1 MESKSPLLIRADASV
16 SIGTGHIMRMIA
28 LGQAWQAQGGEV
40 HFLCAEITPAL
51 EQRLASEGFHLL
63 RIDATLGSPE
73 DLSETMHLIAETLR
87 ADRQNARVVLDGYH
101 FGSDYQLGIK
111 TAGFTLLVVD
121 DYGHADFY
129 HADWVLNQNISARE
143 ELYAKRSPDTKLLLG
158 PKFAMLRKEFQA
170 YKGWQR
176 EIAPVAKKILVT
188 LGGSDPDNVT
198 LQVIQALIDLDLHV
212 KVVIGGSNPHLRE
225 IENFIQSQNDSTALI
240 EVVVNATNMPELM
253 AWADVAVAAAGSTCW
268 ELAFMGL
275 PNLVFILADNQVEIA
290 EGLAAR
296 QVATSIGRPTP
307 ASLVSFKEELG
318 RLALSH
324 AERYHIL
331 QVSRELVDGSGAKR
345 VVARMV
351 ADSLLLRRV
360 EPGDFKILWEWA
372 NDPLVRQSSFEVD
385 SIPWEEHLEWCN
397 RKIADASCYFYLVG
411 FQSGEPVGQ
420 VRFDIENQEAV
431 ASIGLASSLRGRGL
445 GLAVLL
451 KAMALFFENSN
462 AKKIHAFI
470 KPTNHASM
478 RLFEAAGFS
487 WLEETQC
494 KSQTAYHYI
503 LNKDAYG
510 EV

>member
-1 MESKSPLLIRADASV
+1 MSKEALLIRADASV
-16 SIGTGHIMRMIA
+16 SIGTGHVMRMIA
-28 LGQAWQAQGGEV
+28 LGQAWQVQGGEV

-63 RIDATLGSPE
+63 RIHATLGSQE
-73 DLSETMHLIAETLR
+73 DLSETIHLISEMLQ

-111 TAGFTLLVVD
+111 AAGFKLLVVD

-158 PKFAMLRKEFQA
+158 PKFAMLRKEFLA

-176 EIAPVAKKILVT
+176 EIAPMAKKILVT

-198 LQVIQALIDLDLHV
+198 LKVIQALIDLDLHV

-225 IENFIQSQNDSTALI
+225 IENFIQSQNDSTPFI
-240 EVVVNATNMPELM
+240 ELLDNATNMPELM

-290 EGLAAR
+290 EGLSAR
-296 QVATSIGRPTP
+296 QVATSIGRPSP
-307 ASLVSFKEELG
+307 DALVSFKEKLG
-318 RLALSH
+318 HLALSH
-324 AERYHIL
+324 PERHRIS

-345 VVARMV
+345 GVAGMV

-372 NDPLVRQSSFEVD
+372 NDPLVRQSSFEAD

-397 RKIADASCYFYLVG
+397 RKTADASCYFYLVG
-411 FQSGEPVGQ
+411 FQFGEPIAQ
-420 VRFDIENQEAV
+420 VRFDIENQEAIV
-431 ASIGLASSLRGRGL
+431 SIGLASCQRGRGL
-445 GLAVLL
+445 GLAALL
-451 KAMALFFENSN
+451 KATALFFENSN
-462 AKKIHAFI
+462 SKKIHAFI

-494 KSQTAYHYI
+494 KSHTAHHYI
-503 LNKDAYG
+503 LNKADHG
-510 EV
+510 QV

>member
-1 MESKSPLLIRADASV
+1 MELKPPLLIRADASV

-63 RIDATLGSPE
+63 RIHATLGSPE
-73 DLSETMHLIAETLR
+73 DLSETMHLISETLQ

-111 TAGFTLLVVD
+111 AAGFKLLVVD

-143 ELYAKRSPDTKLLLG
+143 ELYAKRSPATKLLLG
-158 PKFAMLRKEFQA
+158 PKFAMLRKEFLA

-198 LQVIQALIDLDLHV
+198 LEVIQALIDLDLHA

-225 IENFIQSQNDSTALI
+225 IGNFIQSQFNSTAFI

-275 PNLVFILADNQVEIA
+275 PSMFVILAENQMEIA
-290 EGLAAR
+290 LKLDAQGFGICLGNGVHLKRNKLADDIYTHAR
-296 QVATSIGRPTP
+296 NENLLHT
-307 ASLVSFKEELG
+307 VSGLG
-318 RLALSH
+318 RKM
-324 AERYHIL
+324 
-331 QVSRELVDGSGAKR
+331 VDGLGAQ
-345 VVARMV
+345 RMV
-351 ADSLLLRRV
+351 SQMQELR
-360 EPGDFKILWEWA
+360 
-372 NDPLVRQSSFEVD
+372 
-385 SIPWEEHLEWCN
+385 
-397 RKIADASCYFYLVG
+397 
-411 FQSGEPVGQ
+411 
-420 VRFDIENQEAV
+420 
-431 ASIGLASSLRGRGL
+431 
-445 GLAVLL
+445 
-451 KAMALFFENSN
+451 MA
-462 AKKIHAFI
+462 A
-470 KPTNHASM
+470 
-478 RLFEAAGFS
+478 
-487 WLEETQC
+487 
-494 KSQTAYHYI
+494 
-503 LNKDAYG
+503 
-510 EV
+510 

>member
-1 MESKSPLLIRADASV
+1 
-16 SIGTGHIMRMIA
+16 
-28 LGQAWQAQGGEV
+28 
-40 HFLCAEITPAL
+40 
-51 EQRLASEGFHLL
+51 L

-73 DLSETMHLIAETLR
+73 DLSETMHLIAETLQ
-87 ADRQNARVVLDGYH
+87 ADRKNARVVLDGYH

-143 ELYAKRSPDTKLLLG
+143 ELYAKRSPATKLLLG
-158 PKFAMLRKEFQA
+158 PKFAMLRKEFLT

-176 EIAPVAKKILVT
+176 EIAPMAKKILVT

-225 IENFIQSQNDSTALI
+225 IENFIRSQNNSTALI
-240 EVVVNATNMPELM
+240 EVIVNATNMPELM
-253 AWADVAVAAAGSTCW
+253 VWADTAVAAAGSTSW
-268 ELAFMGL
+268 ELAFMEL
-275 PNLVFILADNQVEIA
+275 PNLVFVLADNQVEIA
-290 EGLAAR
+290 EGLSAR
-296 QVATSIGRPTP
+296 QVATSIGRPSP
-307 ASLVSFKEELG
+307 DALVSFKKKLG
-318 RLALSH
+318 QLAVSH
-324 AERYHIL
+324 AECYRIS

-345 VVARMV
+345 VLAEMV
-351 ADSLLLRRV
+351 ADSLLLKRV

-372 NDPLVRQSSFEVD
+372 NDPLVRQASFEVP

-397 RKIADASCYFYLVG
+397 RKMADASCFFYLAS

-420 VRFDIENQEAV
+420 VRFDIENQEAIV
-431 ASIGLASSLRGRGL
+431 SIGLASSLRGRGL

-451 KAMALFFENSN
+451 KATALFFENSN

-470 KPTNHASM
+470 KPTNHASV

-494 KSQTAYHYI
+494 KSQTANHYI
-503 LNKDAYG
+503 LNKDAHG

>member
-1 MESKSPLLIRADASV
+1 MPFPLFIRADASV

-51 EQRLASEGFHLL
+51 EQRLASKGFHLL

-73 DLSETMHLIAETLR
+73 DLSETMHLIAETLQ
-87 ADRQNARVVLDGYH
+87 ADRKNARVVLDGYH

-143 ELYAKRSPDTKLLLG
+143 ELYAKRSPATKLLLG
-158 PKFAMLRKEFQA
+158 PKFAMLRKEFLT

-225 IENFIQSQNDSTALI
+225 IENFIRSQNNSTALI
-240 EVVVNATNMPELM
+240 EVIVNATNMPELM
-253 AWADVAVAAAGSTCW
+253 VWADIAVAAAGSTSW
-268 ELAFMGL
+268 ELAFTGL
-275 PNLVFILADNQVEIA
+275 PNLVFVLADNQVEIA
-290 EGLAAR
+290 EGLSAR
-296 QVATSIGRPTP
+296 QVAISIGRPSP
-307 ASLVSFKEELG
+307 DALVYFKEKLSQ
-318 RLALSH
+318 LAVSH
-324 AERYHIL
+324 TERHRISE
-331 QVSRELVDGSGAKR
+331 VSHELVDGSGAKR
-345 VVARMV
+345 VLAEMV
-351 ADSLLLRRV
+351 ADSLLLKRV

-372 NDPLVRQSSFEVD
+372 NDPLVRQASFEVP

-397 RKIADASCYFYLVG
+397 RKMADASCFFYLAS

-420 VRFDIENQEAV
+420 VRFDIENQEAIV
-431 ASIGLASSLRGRGL
+431 SIGLASSLRGRGL

-451 KAMALFFENSN
+451 KATALFFENSN

-470 KPTNHASM
+470 KPTNHASV

-494 KSQTAYHYI
+494 KSQTANHYI
-503 LNKDAYG
+503 LNKDAHG

>member
-1 MESKSPLLIRADASV
+1 MSKEALLIRADASV

-40 HFLCAEITPAL
+40 YFLCAEITPAL
-51 EQRLASEGFHLL
+51 EQRLASEGFHLS
-63 RIDATLGSPE
+63 RIHATLGSPE
-73 DLSETMHLIAETLR
+73 DLSETMRLISETLQ

-111 TAGFTLLVVD
+111 AAGFKLLVID

-129 HADWVLNQNISARE
+129 PADWVLNQNISAGE
-143 ELYAKRSPDTKLLLG
+143 ELYAKRSPATKLLLG
-158 PKFAMLRKEFQA
+158 PKFAMLRKEFLA

-176 EIAPVAKKILVT
+176 KIAPVAKKILVT
-188 LGGSDPDNVT
+188 LGGADPDNVT
-198 LQVIQALIDLDLHV
+198 LKLIQALIDFDLHV

-225 IENFIQSQNDSTALI
+225 IENFIQSQNNSTALI
-240 EVVVNATNMPELM
+240 EVTVNATNMPELM
-253 AWADVAVAAAGSTCW
+253 VWADIAVAAAGSTSW

-290 EGLAAR
+290 EGLSAR
-296 QVATSIGRPTP
+296 QVATSIGRPSP
-307 ASLVSFKEELG
+307 DSFVYFKDKLG
-318 RLALSH
+318 QLSVSH
-324 AERYHIL
+324 AERYRIS
-331 QVSRELVDGSGAKR
+331 QVGRELVDGSGAKR
-345 VVARMV
+345 VLARMV
-351 ADSLLLRRV
+351 ADALLLRRV

-372 NDPLVRQSSFEVD
+372 NDPLVRLSSFEAD
-385 SIPWEEHLEWCN
+385 SIPWEDHLDWCN
-397 RKIADASCYFYLVG
+397 RKMADTSCYFYLVS
-411 FQSGEPVGQ
+411 FQSGEPIGQ
-420 VRFDIENQEAV
+420 VRFDIENQEAII
-431 ASIGLASSLRGRGL
+431 SIGLALSLRGRGL

-451 KAMALFFENSN
+451 TATALFFENSN

-470 KPTNHASM
+470 KRTNHASM
-478 RLFEAAGFS
+478 RLFELAGFH

-503 LNKDAYG
+503 FNEDAHG

>member
-1 MESKSPLLIRADASV
+1 MPSTLLIRADASV

-73 DLSETMHLIAETLR
+73 DLSETMHLIAETLQ
-87 ADRQNARVVLDGYH
+87 ADRKNARVVLDGYH

-143 ELYAKRSPDTKLLLG
+143 ELYAKRSPATKLLLG
-158 PKFAMLRKEFQA
+158 PKFAMLRKEFLT

-176 EIAPVAKKILVT
+176 EIAPMAKKILVT

-225 IENFIQSQNDSTALI
+225 IENFIRSQHNSTALI
-240 EVVVNATNMPELM
+240 EVIVNATNMPELM
-253 AWADVAVAAAGSTCW
+253 VWADTAVAAAGSTSW
-268 ELAFMGL
+268 ELAFMEL
-275 PNLVFILADNQVEIA
+275 PNLVFVLADNQVEIA
-290 EGLAAR
+290 EGLSAR
-296 QVATSIGRPTP
+296 QVATSIGRPSP
-307 ASLVSFKEELG
+307 DALVSFKKKLG
-318 RLALSH
+318 QLAVSH
-324 AERYHIL
+324 AECYRIS

-345 VVARMV
+345 VLAEMV
-351 ADSLLLRRV
+351 ADSLLLKRV

-372 NDPLVRQSSFEVD
+372 NDPLVRQASFEVD

-397 RKIADASCYFYLVG
+397 RKMADASCFFYLAS

-420 VRFDIENQEAV
+420 VRFDIENQEAIV
-431 ASIGLASSLRGRGL
+431 SIGLASSLRGRGL

-451 KAMALFFENSN
+451 KATALFFENSN

-470 KPTNHASM
+470 KPTNHASV

-494 KSQTAYHYI
+494 KSQTANHYI
-503 LNKDAYG
+503 LNKDAHG

>member
-1 MESKSPLLIRADASV
+1 MPSTLLIRADASV

-28 LGQAWQAQGGEV
+28 LGQAWQAQGREV
-40 HFLCAEITPAL
+40 HFLCAEITAVL
-51 EQRLASEGFHLL
+51 EQRLASEGFQLW
-63 RIDATLGSPE
+63 RIHATLGSQE
-73 DLSETMHLIAETLR
+73 DLSETMHLISETLQ

-111 TAGFTLLVVD
+111 AEGFKLLVVD
-121 DYGHADFY
+121 DYGHANFY
-129 HADWVLNQNISARE
+129 HADWVLNQNISARD

-158 PKFAMLRKEFQA
+158 PKFAMLRKEFLA

-188 LGGSDPDNVT
+188 LGGSDSDNVT
-198 LQVIQALIDLDLHV
+198 LKVIQALIDLDLHV
-212 KVVIGGSNPHLRE
+212 KVVIGGSNPHLSE

-240 EVVVNATNMPELM
+240 EVIVNASNMPELM
-253 AWADVAVAAAGSTCW
+253 AWADVAVSAAGGTCW

-275 PNLVFILADNQVEIA
+275 PSMFVILAENQVEIA
-290 EGLAAR
+290 EGLSAR
-296 QVATSIGRPTP
+296 QVATSIGRPCP
-307 ASLVSFKEELG
+307 DALVSFREKLGQLAVSRAELH
-318 RLALSH
+318 RIS
-324 AERYHIL
+324 

-345 VVARMV
+345 VVAGMV
-351 ADSLLLRRV
+351 AASLLLRRV

-372 NDPLVRQSSFEVD
+372 NDPLVRQSSFDVD

-420 VRFDIENQEAV
+420 VRFDIENHEAIV
-431 ASIGLASSLRGRGL
+431 SIGLASCQRGRGL

-451 KAMALFFENSN
+451 KATALFFENSN
-462 AKKIHAFI
+462 SKKIHAFI

-494 KSQTAYHYI
+494 KSQTANHYI
-503 LNKDAYG
+503 LNKADHG
-510 EV
+510 QV

>member
-1 MESKSPLLIRADASV
+1 MPSTLLIRADASV

-40 HFLCAEITPAL
+40 HFLCAEITSAL
-51 EQRLASEGFHLL
+51 EERLASEGFQLS
-63 RIDATLGSPE
+63 RISAVLGSQE
-73 DLSETMHLIAETLR
+73 DLGQTTHLITDTLQ
-87 ADRQNARVVLDGYH
+87 ADIQNARVVLDGYH
-101 FGSDYQLGIK
+101 FGADYQLGIK
-111 TAGFTLLVVD
+111 AAGFKLLVVD

-143 ELYAKRSPDTKLLLG
+143 ELYAKRSPATKLLLG
-158 PKFAMLRKEFQA
+158 PKFAMLRKEFLT

-176 EIAPVAKKILVT
+176 EITPVAKKILVT

-198 LQVIQALIDLDLHV
+198 LKVIQALSDLDLHA
-212 KVVIGGSNPHLRE
+212 KVVIGGSNPHLQE
-225 IENFIQSQNDSTALI
+225 IENFLRSQKDSTALI
-240 EVVVNATNMPELM
+240 EVIVNATNMPELM
-253 AWADVAVAAAGSTCW
+253 AWADVAVAAAGSTSW

-290 EGLAAR
+290 EGISAR
-296 QVATSIGRPTP
+296 QVATSIGRPSP
-307 ASLVSFKEELG
+307 DALVSFKEKLG
-318 RLALSH
+318 QLAVSH
-324 AERYHIL
+324 AERYRIS

-345 VVARMV
+345 VLAGMV

-372 NDPLVRQSSFEVD
+372 NDPLVRQSSFEAA
-385 SIPWEEHLEWCN
+385 SIPWEEHLKWCN
-397 RKIADASCYFYLVG
+397 RKITDASCFFYLAS

-420 VRFDIENQEAV
+420 VRFDIENQEAIV
-431 ASIGLASSLRGRGL
+431 SIGLASSLRGRGL

-451 KAMALFFENSN
+451 KATALFFENSN

-470 KPTNHASM
+470 KPTNHASI
-478 RLFEAAGFS
+478 RAFEGAGFH

-494 KSQTAYHYI
+494 KSQTAHHYI
-503 LNKDAYG
+503 LNKADHG
-510 EV
+510 QV

>member
-1 MESKSPLLIRADASV
+1 MPSTLLIRADASV

-40 HFLCAEITPAL
+40 HFLCAEITSAL
-51 EQRLASEGFHLL
+51 EERLASEGFQLS
-63 RIDATLGSPE
+63 RISAVLGSKE
-73 DLSETMHLIAETLR
+73 DLGQTTHLITDTLQ
-87 ADRQNARVVLDGYH
+87 ADIQNARVVLDGYH

-111 TAGFTLLVVD
+111 AAGFKLLVVD

-158 PKFAMLRKEFQA
+158 PKFAMLRKEFLA

-198 LQVIQALIDLDLHV
+198 LKVIQALIDLDLHA
-212 KVVIGGSNPHLRE
+212 KVVIGGSNPHLCE

-240 EVVVNATNMPELM
+240 EVVVNATNMPEFM

-268 ELAFMGL
+268 ELAFMEL

-296 QVATSIGRPTP
+296 QVAISIGRPSP
-307 ASLVSFKEELG
+307 DALVYFKEKLSQ
-318 RLALSH
+318 LAVSH
-324 AERYHIL
+324 TERHRISE
-331 QVSRELVDGSGAKR
+331 VSHELVDGSGAKR
-345 VVARMV
+345 VLAEMV
-351 ADSLLLRRV
+351 ADSLLLKRV

-372 NDPLVRQSSFEVD
+372 NDPLVRQASFEVP

-397 RKIADASCYFYLVG
+397 RKMADASCFFYLVG

-420 VRFDIENQEAV
+420 VRFDIENQEAIV
-431 ASIGLASSLRGRGL
+431 SIGLASSLRGRGL
-445 GLAVLL
+445 GLSVLL
-451 KAMALFFENSN
+451 KATALFFENSN

-470 KPTNHASM
+470 KPTNHASV

-494 KSQTAYHYI
+494 KSQTANHYI
-503 LNKDAYG
+503 LNKDAHG